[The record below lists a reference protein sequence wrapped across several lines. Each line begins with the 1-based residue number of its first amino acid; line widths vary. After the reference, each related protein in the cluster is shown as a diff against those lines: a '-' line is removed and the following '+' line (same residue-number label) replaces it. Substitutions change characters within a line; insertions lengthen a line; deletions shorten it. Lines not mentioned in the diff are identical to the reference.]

1 MDSNKFKDLVVEGWK
16 GSEDEEVVHL
26 TSSKTNHQFYLL
38 TSFNKLL
45 VGKLSEETVEMKII
59 TDVMISMYNLNLI
72 YMLEVGNSELLVL
85 SLLGDLIR
93 L

>member
-1 MDSNKFKDLVVEGWK
+1 M
-16 GSEDEEVVHL
+16 
-26 TSSKTNHQFYLL
+26 
-38 TSFNKLL
+38 
-45 VGKLSEETVEMKII
+45 TVEMKII

-72 YMLEVGNSELLVL
+72 YMLEVGNSELLIL